1 MSHQILSEFDIVFA
15 GGGTTACVVA
25 GRLAAY
31 DPSLRILILEAGQHT
46 LNKPIHVQPSQA
58 RFNQEPTSTT
68 VTFNIGNPSPRLN
81 GRAPAVPSG
90 RCVGGGSCVNSMV
103 YTRAPASDY
112 DDWGVNGWES
122 ENLIPLMKKLET
134 YEVQPDRSTHGYDG
148 PIKVSSGGCKTGIF
162 NEFIQVG
169 TTYHKRRYAD
179 DTDDLE
185 TCNTYSVSYHVPFLT
200 ATSNQIYLSRLRS
213 ESLYSQAIANSWLIY
228 KKYIDGT
235 TGRRSDT
242 AHHYVYNQTHNPNLH
257 IWDGKRVKRIIF
269 EDNRAVGVEFT
280 SDPVSCPDADQLLSI
295 VRASK
300 LVVVSAGAFGSPT
313 ILERSGI
320 GAEAILKRCGIEQ
333 LVNLPGVGEN
343 YQDHYLVLVP
353 YLAANEIITTDTP
366 SRGESTPQEN
376 LAQRNDSSKS
386 LMAQNGINS
395 KIKWRPDDEELK
407 AMDPAFQLRWKEFF
421 QDKPDKAVAIFAPFA
436 RYLPPYSR
444 PLSSILPSRSY
455 MTACCYT
462 LYSASVGSVHINV
475 TEDGKEEMDFNTGF
489 LDDPSDMVP
498 LNFAYK
504 KTREIFRRMASYRGE
519 VTAGH
524 PDFPEGSAAACRETS
539 GPVDLDAPDIV
550 YTAEDDE
557 AIDRFLRDIV
567 QTACHSLGTCA
578 MKPEADHGVVDAR
591 LNVYG
596 VSNLK
601 VADLSISPL
610 NVGTNTYSTALLIGE
625 RAAMIIAEDLGI
637 GCI

>member
-1 MSHQILSEFDIVFA
+1 MSHPILSEFDIVFA

-58 RFNQEPTSTT
+58 LLHLAPTSTT
-68 VTFNIGNPSPRLN
+68 VTFNIGNPSPHLN
-81 GRAPAVPSG
+81 GRAPIIPSG
-90 RCVGGGSCVNSMV
+90 RCVGGGSCVNFMA

-112 DDWGVNGWES
+112 DDWGVDGWES
-122 ENLIPLMKKLET
+122 PKLIPLMKKLEK
-134 YEVQPDRSTHGYDG
+134 YEAQPDCTTHGYDG
-148 PIKVSSGGCKTGIF
+148 PIKVSSSGCKMGIS

-169 TTYHKRRYAD
+169 TTYHKRQYAE

-185 TCNTYSVSYHVPFLT
+185 TCNTYSPCL
-200 ATSNQIYLSRLRS
+200 
-213 ESLYSQAIANSWLIY
+213 
-228 KKYIDGT
+228 KYIDGS
-235 TGRRSDT
+235 TGRRSDA
-242 AHHYVYNQTHNPNLH
+242 AHHYIYNQAHNPNLH
-257 IWDGKRVKRIIF
+257 VWDGKRVKRIVF
-269 EDNRAVGVEFT
+269 EDKRAVGVEFT
-280 SDPVSCPDADQLLSI
+280 SDPVSCPDGNQSSSI

-343 YQDHYLVLVP
+343 YRDHYLVLVP
-353 YLAANEIITTDTP
+353 YLATDDVVTP
-366 SRGESTPQEN
+366 SRGDSILQRS
-376 LAQRNDSSKS
+376 LAQNS
-386 LMAQNGINS
+386 LDS

-407 AMDPAFQLRWKEFF
+407 AMSPAFQLRWKEFL
-421 QDKPDKAVAIFAPFA
+421 QDRPDKPVALFTLFAQ
-436 RYLPPYSR
+436 YLPPPSR
-444 PLSSILPSRSY
+444 PLLNILAPRSS
-455 MTACCYT
+455 MTACYYT
-462 LYSASVGSVHINV
+462 LYPVSVGSVHINV
-475 TEDGKEEMDFNTGF
+475 TEDGKERMDFNTGI
-489 LDDPSDMVP
+489 LDDPSDIVP
-498 LNFAYK
+498 LNFGYK

-519 VTAGH
+519 VAAGH
-524 PDFPEGSAAACRETS
+524 PDFPEGSAAACKETS
-539 GPVDLDAPDIV
+539 GPVELDAPDIV

-557 AIDRFLRDIV
+557 VIDRFLRDIV
-567 QTACHSLGTCA
+567 QTLSHSLGTCA

-610 NVGTNTYSTALLIGE
+610 NVGGNTYSTALLIGE

-637 GCI
+637 NCI

>member
-1 MSHQILSEFDIVFA
+1 MSHPILSEFDIVFA

-112 DDWGVNGWES
+112 DDWGVDGWES
-122 ENLIPLMKKLET
+122 ENLIPLMKKLEK
-134 YEVQPDRSTHGYDG
+134 YEVQPDCPTHGYDG

-169 TTYHKRRYAD
+169 TTYHKRHYAD

-185 TCNTYSVSYHVPFLT
+185 TCNTYSP
-200 ATSNQIYLSRLRS
+200 
-213 ESLYSQAIANSWLIY
+213 SQ
-228 KKYIDGT
+228 KYIDGT
-235 TGRRSDT
+235 TGRRSDA
-242 AHHYVYNQTHNPNLH
+242 AHHYVYNQAHNPNLH
-257 IWDGKRVKRIIF
+257 VWDGKRVKRIIF
-269 EDNRAVGVEFT
+269 EDKRAVGVEFT
-280 SDPVSCPDADQLLSI
+280 SDPVSCPDADQSSSI

-300 LVVVSAGAFGSPT
+300 LVVISAGAFGSPT

-353 YLAANEIITTDTP
+353 YLAADEIITTDAP
-366 SRGESTPQEN
+366 SRGESILQEN
-376 LAQRNDSSKS
+376 LAQRKGSSKS

-436 RYLPPYSR
+436 RYLAPLSR

-462 LYSASVGSVHINV
+462 LYSVSVGSVHINV
-475 TEDGKEEMDFNTGF
+475 TEDGKERMDFTTGF

-498 LNFAYK
+498 LNFGYK

-524 PDFPEGSAAACRETS
+524 PDFPERSAAACREVS
-539 GPVDLDAPDIV
+539 GPVDLYAPDIA

-637 GCI
+637 DCI